1 MSIKPALLLN
11 NALQSNNCPNLILY
25 GDKYVGKNYELM
37 IILNKFISK
46 KNNKIITE
54 KEIVKITNPLYSIF
68 DLKQICNKNIHKFFN
83 ILIELIQSKNYYI
96 NSPYRIIIFRN
107 FNLIKHIIQQKL
119 RVIIE
124 KYRYTTVFI
133 IITHKFGSILDPIKS
148 RCLCIRFPALIN
160 HEKRQ
165 FIRNIIP
172 NKSYKI
178 KSLIYDE
185 SYKINNL
192 SDMKLYAEFH
202 EDLINF
208 KNPYQIIMDRLELI
222 IKKDKLTK
230 SDILW
235 TKDISYKI
243 EKYNLNNFYE
253 EFLTSLIM
261 NPKFT
266 FNKKIKLI
274 QLFANS
280 EYKYNK
286 SYRSLIHIELLF
298 FNIYQLFARNNEIDY
313 NKEE

>member
-1 MSIKPALLLN
+1 
-11 NALQSNNCPNLILY
+11 QSNNCPNLILY

-54 KEIVKITNPLYSIF
+54 KDIVKITNPLYSIF

-178 KSLIYDE
+178 KSLIYD
-185 SYKINNL
+185 K
-192 SDMKLYAEFH
+192 
-202 EDLINF
+202 
-208 KNPYQIIMDRLELI
+208 
-222 IKKDKLTK
+222 
-230 SDILW
+230 
-235 TKDISYKI
+235 
-243 EKYNLNNFYE
+243 
-253 EFLTSLIM
+253 
-261 NPKFT
+261 
-266 FNKKIKLI
+266 
-274 QLFANS
+274 
-280 EYKYNK
+280 
-286 SYRSLIHIELLF
+286 
-298 FNIYQLFARNNEIDY
+298 
-313 NKEE
+313 